1 MDLDCYGGEKLM
13 NELCLDYQDQEAVYL
28 LDNHTYVIVRA
39 VPALAHTMPLIH
51 ASPVIVIRW

>member
-1 MDLDCYGGEKLM
+1 M